1 VNTYQGVVMQTTG
14 WVLVLLDGWA
24 MHTHWVAALGFVFL
38 IYSMWSIC
46 MKTPED
52 EAFEEMDKAQGWR
65 KRQTEMKEINDAFD
79 EEYIKY
85 RDAFPKEKFIVP
97 VDRNEVL
104 EEVAKEF
111 DKMRSLGDTA
121 ASFAA
126 YVRGMK
132 Q

>member
-1 VNTYQGVVMQTTG
+1 
-14 WVLVLLDGWA
+14 
-24 MHTHWVAALGFVFL
+24 
-38 IYSMWSIC
+38 

-65 KRQTEMKEINDAFD
+65 KRQIEMKQINDAFD

-111 DKMRSLGDTA
+111 DKMPFGDTA
-121 ASFAA
+121 ASFAIF
-126 YVRGMK
+126 VRGMK
-132 Q
+132 R

>member
-1 VNTYQGVVMQTTG
+1 MNTFQATVMQATG

-52 EAFEEMDKAQGWR
+52 EAFEELEKSLGWR
-65 KRQTEMKEINDAFD
+65 KRQIVQRQLTA
-79 EEYIKY
+79 EENIL
-85 RDAFPKEKFIVP
+85 
-97 VDRNEVL
+97 RNETL
-104 EEVAKEF
+104 EEVAVEF
-111 DKMRSLGDTA
+111 DGMKSFGDTA

-126 YVRGMK
+126 YVRGLK
-132 Q
+132 R